1 VQILNVLYLTDYR
14 ARIGVSRKTLVVHK
28 PGSTVK
34 IPIESLEAVVLIGG
48 QITSEALDLCVGHGV
63 RVSAL
68 RRSGRLRFSVGGPT
82 SGNVHLRV
90 AQVRTALDLESTAW
104 IARPIVAAKLVSY
117 RHLLQRWAQD
127 ADGPHRHVLEMQA
140 EAVLD
145 RIQSLGGVVDGDR
158 LRGLEGDGTR
168 RYFKGLSIVLEPTGD
183 VGRFEVRSRRPPRD
197 PVNALL
203 SFLYGVN
210 LAEVVGALEAVG
222 LDPQI
227 GFLHRMRPG
236 RPSLGLD
243 LLEELR
249 PLADRL
255 AVRLLRRRQ
264 VRLEHFTTTGA
275 GAWYLSDEGRR
286 LVIEAHDVDRS
297 RSMAHPVLDRSI
309 ERWMLPLVQATLL
322 ARHLRGD
329 LPSYPP
335 YATTQP

>member
-1 VQILNVLYLTDYR
+1 MQLLNVLYLSDYR
-14 ARIGVSRKTLVVHK
+14 ARIGVSRKTLVVRK
-28 PGSTVK
+28 SAGTVK
-34 IPIESLEAVVLIGG
+34 IPIESLEAVALIGG
-48 QITSEALDLCVGHGV
+48 QITSEALDLCVSHGV

-68 RRSGRLRFSVGGPT
+68 RRSGRLRFSVGAPT

-90 AQVRTALDLESTAW
+90 AQVHATEDLESTARV
-104 IARPIVAAKLVSY
+104 ARPIAAAKLVSY

-127 ADGPHRHVLEMQA
+127 ADGPRRRVLEMET

-168 RYFKGLSIVLEPTGD
+168 RYFKGLSIALEPAGD
-183 VGRFEVRSRRPPRD
+183 VGRFQVRSRRPPRD
-197 PVNALL
+197 PANALL

-249 PLADRL
+249 PLADRV

-264 VRLEHFTTTGA
+264 VRLEHFRATGA

-286 LVIEAHDVDRS
+286 PVLEAHDAERS
-297 RSMAHPVLDRSI
+297 RSMTHPVLDRSI
-309 ERWMLPLVQATLL
+309 ERWTLPVVQATLL

-335 YATTQP
+335 YATTNP